1 MTLRRLP
8 FSLPLLLGS
17 LALSPGC
24 GDNQGDV
31 PPGSHRV
38 ELVQYA
44 SCSTLEADIKSRALA
59 ELDAIIA
66 GYGQGGFGVDDG
78 GAPESDGDSSGGGDG
93 GGGGGG
99 RTEGE
104 DFSGTNNQE
113 NGVDEADLVKTD
125 GYNIYLLNGNRLH
138 VFGVPE
144 FGQLTPESETEIEGQ
159 PTQLLLDADQGRAA
173 VFSMVYVDTLP
184 ADHPMRAR
192 LGRQEANDTW
202 AWRTWAI
209 SKITML
215 DVSDPTAPELEREIW
230 LEGWYQTARRN
241 DHSARV
247 VANGQILI
255 PGLDDWWLYAYDANG
270 NPLDEDA
277 VRAAAEARIQA
288 ADVEDLIPRMY
299 ERLPSGDIAVHSLA
313 GSDCRS
319 FYYPTDSAGR
329 GTTSIISFD
338 LASDGLDFDAD
349 TIVAN
354 WATVYASDDHLY
366 LAEWAWDWW
375 WGTTMVE
382 PGEVFTPATNL
393 HAFDISQAGETS
405 YLGSGRIDG
414 SVLNQFSLDEEDG
427 RLRVAATTTPWRV
440 WTEDTAELEQPV
452 PESHVYVL
460 EQHGS
465 ALDVVGH
472 LGGIAPNESIFSARF
487 TGDKGYLTTF
497 QQIDPLF
504 TIDLSDPV
512 APRLAGEL
520 EVFGFSSYLHPIAD
534 GRLLS
539 IGVGGDEN
547 GANWLTQVSL
557 FDVSDLDAPAVVDVQ
572 ELATEGWAWSEAQWE
587 HKAFQYFA
595 PAKLLAV
602 PVSSYIDSY
611 DEGTGEYTYTWTS
624 RLELVS
630 VSDDGLAHKGSIDH
644 SSYYNTGEEWWSSPE
659 VRRSIFM
666 GDFIYAISA
675 RAITVHALG
684 DLGQVQ
690 AETLPGPT
698 AQDYY
703 YWWW

>member
-1 MTLRRLP
+1 MTIRRLP
-8 FSLPLLLGS
+8 YSLPLLLG
-17 LALSPGC
+17 LAC
-24 GDNQGDV
+24 GDNQGGDL
-31 PPGSHRV
+31 PPGSRRV

-44 SCSTLEADIKSRALA
+44 SCSTLEADIKSRAIA
-59 ELDAIIA
+59 ELDAIMA
-66 GYGQGGFGVDDG
+66 GYGQGGWGVDDG
-78 GAPESDGDSSGGGDG
+78 GDPAAEDGDSAGGGEGGGGD
-93 GGGGGG
+93 G

-113 NGVDEADLVKTD
+113 DGVDEADLVKTD
-125 GYNIYLLNGNRLH
+125 GYEIYLVNGNRLH
-138 VFGVPE
+138 VFGVPT
-144 FGQLTPESETEIEGQ
+144 FGQLDAQSETEIEGVPQ
-159 PTQLLLDADQGRAA
+159 QLLLDADNDRVA

-184 ADHPMRAR
+184 EDHPMRQR
-192 LGRQEANDTW
+192 LGRQEANDVW
-202 AWRTWAI
+202 SWRTWAI
-209 SKITML
+209 SKITLL
-215 DVSDPTAPELEREIW
+215 DVSDPTAPALERELW

-241 DHSARV
+241 EHSARV

-277 VRAAAEARIQA
+277 VRAAAEARINA

-299 ERLPSGDIAVHSLA
+299 ERLPSGAISVHSLA
-313 GSDCRS
+313 GTDCHE

-329 GTTSIISFD
+329 GTTSIISVD
-338 LASDGLDFDAD
+338 LASDDLDFDAD

-354 WATVYASDDHLY
+354 WATVYASNDHLY

-375 WGTTMVE
+375 WGYYQLE
-382 PGEVFTPATNL
+382 PGEVFTAATNL
-393 HAFDISQAGETS
+393 HAFDISQAGKTS

-414 SVLNQFSLDEEDG
+414 TVVNQFALDEEDG
-427 RLRVAATTTPWRV
+427 LLRVAATTQPWRI
-440 WTEDTAELEQPV
+440 WSEDTANEPQPV

-460 EQHGS
+460 ERNGS
-465 ALDVVGH
+465 ELDVVGH
-472 LGGIAPNESIFSARF
+472 LGGIAPNESIQSARF
-487 TGDKGYLTTF
+487 TGDKGFVVTF

-504 TIDLSDPV
+504 TIDLSNPRT
-512 APRLAGEL
+512 PRLAGEL

-547 GANWLTQVSL
+547 GANWRTQVSM
-557 FDVSDLDAPAVVDVQ
+557 FDVSDFDAPSLVDSE
-572 ELATEGWAWSEAQWE
+572 ELATEGYAWSEAQWE

-602 PVSSYIDSY
+602 PVSSWIDSY
-611 DEGTGEYTYTWTS
+611 DQDTDTYTYTWTS
-624 RLELVS
+624 KLELIS
-630 VSDDGLAHKGSIDH
+630 VDTDTGLGHRGSIDH
-644 SSYYNTGEEWWSSPE
+644 SSYYNNLDQEWWSSPE

-675 RAITVHALG
+675 RAITVHALD
-684 DLGQVQ
+684 DLDQVQ
-690 AETLPGPT
+690 AQPLPGPT
-698 AQDYY
+698 ADQYY